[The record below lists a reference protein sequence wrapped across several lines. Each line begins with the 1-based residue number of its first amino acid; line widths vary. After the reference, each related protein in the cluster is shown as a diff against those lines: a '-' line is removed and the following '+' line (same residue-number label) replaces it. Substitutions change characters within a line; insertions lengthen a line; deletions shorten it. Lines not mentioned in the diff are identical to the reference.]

1 MWKRLN
7 ERINNVFAVLVRL
20 VVVHLLRLQETVMKA
35 DIRKL
40 TLLKL
45 ACVVWVNVL
54 KVHDVRAK
62 ARVTSIMRIVKF
74 AFSDGRSH
82 GP

>member
-1 MWKRLN
+1 MWNRLN

-20 VVVHLLRLQETVMKA
+20 VVVVHLLLLQETVMKA

-45 ACVVWVNVL
+45 ACV
-54 KVHDVRAK
+54 
-62 ARVTSIMRIVKF
+62 
-74 AFSDGRSH
+74 
-82 GP
+82 